1 MTESSSFSELLARV
15 RTGDADAA
23 RELVD
28 RYESAIRV
36 AVRVRL
42 SDPSLRR
49 QFDSMD
55 VCQSVLGSFFI
66 RMAAGQY
73 DLHEPAQ
80 LVALLSKMAQNKLA
94 MQVRR
99 HRQARRDVRRV
110 TSLASGADPP
120 VRQAGPATEVI
131 ERELAQQVL
140 AMMDENTQQVARRRN
155 EGASWGEIAG
165 ELGGTAEAHRK
176 NYRRTLDRIAAQL
189 GVD

>member
-1 MTESSSFSELLARV
+1 MFEGSYFSELLDRV
-15 RTGDADAA
+15 RAGDADAA

-42 SDPSLRR
+42 SDPALRR

-73 DLHEPAQ
+73 DLNEPAQ

-99 HRQARRDVRRV
+99 HRQARRDVRRA

-120 VRQAGPATEVI
+120 TRQPGPATEVI
-131 ERELAQQVL
+131 QRELAQQVL
-140 AMMDENTQQVARRRN
+140 AMMDDQTQEVARRRTA
-155 EGASWGEIAG
+155 GATWGEIAD

-176 NYRRTLDRIAAQL
+176 NYRRTLDRIAEQL